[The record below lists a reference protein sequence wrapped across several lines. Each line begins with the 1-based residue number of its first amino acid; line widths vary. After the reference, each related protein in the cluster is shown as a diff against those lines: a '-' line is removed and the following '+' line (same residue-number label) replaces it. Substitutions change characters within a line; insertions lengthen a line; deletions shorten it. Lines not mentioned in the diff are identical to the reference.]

1 MQDLSNHPLIYF
13 KSLIPPAHGTR
24 YIHTLCKFLCLI
36 KQFLYQTTSMSESP
50 YDPSDSLISLE
61 LTNQNSVD
69 SDEPDSP
76 ESSCSLVFRNGEWQ
90 MPPALYPHQVIIPLC
105 LLQIQNIF
113 SI

>member
-1 MQDLSNHPLIYF
+1 
-13 KSLIPPAHGTR
+13 
-24 YIHTLCKFLCLI
+24 
-36 KQFLYQTTSMSESP
+36 MSESP

-90 MPPALYPHQVIIPLC
+90 MPIEEEDMDYTIILFFPTC
-105 LLQIQNIF
+105 NIQQYFIPMT
-113 SI
+113 S

>member
-1 MQDLSNHPLIYF
+1 
-13 KSLIPPAHGTR
+13 
-24 YIHTLCKFLCLI
+24 
-36 KQFLYQTTSMSESP
+36 MSQSP

-90 MPPALYPHQVIIPLC
+90 MPIDEKTWIILNFNLKGPPALYQVTIPLS
-105 LLQIQNIF
+105 LLQMQNIF

>member
-1 MQDLSNHPLIYF
+1 
-13 KSLIPPAHGTR
+13 
-24 YIHTLCKFLCLI
+24 
-36 KQFLYQTTSMSESP
+36 MSESP

-61 LTNQNSVD
+61 LTNQNSVY

-76 ESSCSLVFRNGEWQ
+76 ESSCSLVFRNGKWQ
-90 MPPALYPHQVIIPLC
+90 MPIDEEDMDYTQFKPKRASSPIPHQVTIPLC

>member
-1 MQDLSNHPLIYF
+1 
-13 KSLIPPAHGTR
+13 
-24 YIHTLCKFLCLI
+24 
-36 KQFLYQTTSMSESP
+36 MSDSP

-90 MPPALYPHQVIIPLC
+90 MPIDEEDMDYTQFKPKRASSPIPGNNSSVSFTNSKYFFYLTLEYIIFPNL
-105 LLQIQNIF
+105 
-113 SI
+113 

>member
-1 MQDLSNHPLIYF
+1 
-13 KSLIPPAHGTR
+13 
-24 YIHTLCKFLCLI
+24 
-36 KQFLYQTTSMSESP
+36 MSESP

-90 MPPALYPHQVIIPLC
+90 MPIDEEDMDYTQFKPKRASSPIPSPGNMQGPSSFTARNSVEVLFVVFGLY
-105 LLQIQNIF
+105 
-113 SI
+113 

>member
-1 MQDLSNHPLIYF
+1 
-13 KSLIPPAHGTR
+13 
-24 YIHTLCKFLCLI
+24 
-36 KQFLYQTTSMSESP
+36 MSESP

-90 MPPALYPHQVIIPLC
+90 MPIDEEDMDYTEFKPKRASSPIPSPGNNSSVSFTNSKYFFYLTLEYIIFPNL
-105 LLQIQNIF
+105 
-113 SI
+113 